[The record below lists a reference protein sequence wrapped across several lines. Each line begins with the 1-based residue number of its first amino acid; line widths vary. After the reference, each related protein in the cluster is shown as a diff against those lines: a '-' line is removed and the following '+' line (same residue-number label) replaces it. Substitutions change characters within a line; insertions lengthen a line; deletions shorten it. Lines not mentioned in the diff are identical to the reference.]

1 MANYDY
7 LYGITDDFR
16 VGGGAHLGLSKFQNK
31 GSNNSGDSW
40 KLSDTGFAYG
50 VQLAAIYDI
59 TKNVEFELSLSHTR
73 HTAKLKV
80 DDETDKLKYATSG
93 YAAINFKF

>member
-16 VGGGAHLGLSKFQNK
+16 VGGGAHFGLSKFENK
-31 GSNNSGDSW
+31 GSASDGENW

-59 TKNVEFELSLSHTR
+59 TKNVEFELGLSHTR

-80 DDETDKLKYATSG
+80 DDETDKLKYSTSG
-93 YAAINFKF
+93 YAGINFKF